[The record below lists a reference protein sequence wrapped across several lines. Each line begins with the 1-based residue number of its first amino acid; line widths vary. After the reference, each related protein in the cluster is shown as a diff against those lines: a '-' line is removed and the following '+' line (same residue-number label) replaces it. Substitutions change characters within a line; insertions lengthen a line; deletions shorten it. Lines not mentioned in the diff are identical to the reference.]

1 MIHTLSEVNELSET
15 VTGNKAT
22 STVRFLRGTSR
33 LPWCLAALLA
43 CVFFALPAHAS
54 TFLYAFSTTQ
64 LLGALSVSDADY
76 SSDAYYTIL
85 LQPTGLAAG
94 YTMPNQ
100 YSPKPGGVADD
111 WQATTDSADAFGSGT
126 WIEFA
131 KLDVQTTVTLV
142 SGANGG
148 PGGKNIFYYPG
159 ISPLNT
165 YSDAGGS
172 PPVNFGT
179 TVASIDSI
187 MAPGAQFSFT
197 LGNLSSNPGAV
208 TFTGEAMAIESSFSS
223 SVYSGQKGRLDVPFS
238 LTLTGTEVVP
248 EPSTL
253 ILFLA
258 GAACLLAAAILK
270 KKRPAASSRS

>member
-1 MIHTLSEVNELSET
+1 
-15 VTGNKAT
+15 
-22 STVRFLRGTSR
+22 
-33 LPWCLAALLA
+33 
-43 CVFFALPAHAS
+43 
-54 TFLYAFSTTQ
+54 
-64 LLGALSVSDADY
+64 
-76 SSDAYYTIL
+76 
-85 LQPTGLAAG
+85 
-94 YTMPNQ
+94 
-100 YSPKPGGVADD
+100 
-111 WQATTDSADAFGSGT
+111 
-126 WIEFA
+126 
-131 KLDVQTTVTLV
+131 
-142 SGANGG
+142 
-148 PGGKNIFYYPG
+148 
-159 ISPLNT
+159 
-165 YSDAGGS
+165 
-172 PPVNFGT
+172 
-179 TVASIDSI
+179 VASIDSI